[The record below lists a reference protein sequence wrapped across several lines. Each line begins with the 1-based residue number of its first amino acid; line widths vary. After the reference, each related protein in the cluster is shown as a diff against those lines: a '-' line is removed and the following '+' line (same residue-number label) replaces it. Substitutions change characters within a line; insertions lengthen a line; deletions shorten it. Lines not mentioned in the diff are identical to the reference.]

1 MKMTK
6 KEKLDAIIKL
16 LQKEALNRRQLATEV
31 GCTIHS
37 VDKYILEL
45 SAEKLIHV
53 EYYVRARRR
62 PTPYWRAG
70 NKLSAP
76 RPYPLS
82 KQELQQE
89 HRLRK
94 QTLQQQELSSRQ
106 QDSFLPR
113 RDIASSWF

>member
-16 LQKEALNRRQLATEV
+16 LQKEALNRRQLATAINA
-31 GCTIHS
+31 TIHS

-45 SAEKLIHV
+45 SANRLIYV
-53 EYYVRARRR
+53 DYYVRARRR

-76 RPYPLS
+76 RPYPRS
-82 KQELQQE
+82 KQELMQE
-89 HRLRK
+89 HKLRK
-94 QTLQQQELSSRQ
+94 QTLQLQELSDRQ
-106 QDSFLPR
+106 QDSFVPR
-113 RDIASSWF
+113 RDIASNWF